1 LRGCPHAQNIPLP
14 AQRRTTVKSPAPAD
28 IVIGRNVRARRLERG
43 MSQSALARALGLT
56 FQQVQ
61 RYELGINRIG
71 GGRLA
76 RIAELF
82 GVPVA
87 ALFDGA
93 EAGAQPR
100 HASLVRLIADKEP
113 LRLVQAFARV
123 EDRRARTL
131 IIALTE
137 LFAKKQAP

>member
-1 LRGCPHAQNIPLP
+1 LP

-28 IVIGRNVRARRLERG
+28 LVIGRNVRARRLERG
-43 MSQSALARALGLT
+43 MSQTDLARALGLT
-56 FQQVQ
+56 FQRVQ
-61 RYELGINRIG
+61 RYERGINRIG

-76 RIAELF
+76 RIAGLF

-87 ALFDGA
+87 ALFEGA
-93 EAGAQPR
+93 EAGR
-100 HASLVRLIADKEP
+100 HPPQASLVRLIADKEP

-131 IIALTE
+131 IVALTE
-137 LFAKKQAP
+137 LFAAKRV